1 MSNPQKP
8 KSTDDEE
15 EFESLFESLGAAG
28 PKPVAEPT
36 SRREPGQRLSDSKR
50 RRDTLGASAAV
61 SEEEVQLPAPA
72 PDALKTPLDL
82 DAARQ
87 EFLLPEPEAGPPS
100 PPPAAPK
107 KRRADKKAAPRRK
120 DGKIKPVQML
130 LLVVLL
136 VLVLAVY
143 GALAVII
150 TRTRPSATATPLPL
164 LELPTA
170 TAGLPTST
178 PRPEPTA
185 TATAAAPTVTPQP
198 AVSTQFDLRL
208 LQDPDNV
215 TLRLQRGYKYIELRA
230 YGLAVADFEHAL
242 QLDAENA
249 ALYVGLGQAHFY
261 ARQWTSAQENF
272 KAALALDN
280 NNEEAHFWLGTVL
293 YYEGQYAEAAAEFD
307 AAAELA
313 PENPRNEAWL
323 ALAAAQAG
331 QLEEAGAAAERAI
344 TLDPKY
350 APAYLGRA
358 QVSIARQQFETA
370 QGDLLYARTL
380 APYEFE
386 TLHTL
391 GRFYVEHMPERIVEA
406 EQLALQAQNW
416 ATWDLQ
422 RAQALHTLGRI
433 YLSLGRTDEAWQAF
447 TQALELALVEGKIA
461 LPGLEEDLVTLRR
474 QNP

>member
-15 EFESLFESLGAAG
+15 EFESLFESLGVAG
-28 PKPVAEPT
+28 PKPAAEPT

-50 RRDTLGASAAV
+50 RRDALGAFAATP
-61 SEEEVQLPAPA
+61 EEEVQLSAPA

-87 EFLLPEPEAGPPS
+87 EFLLPEPEAESPS
-100 PPPAAPK
+100 PAPAAPK

-120 DGKIKPVQML
+120 DGKIKPVQQL

-150 TRTRPSATATPLPL
+150 TRTRPQATATPIPL
-164 LELPTA
+164 LDLPTA
-170 TAGLPTST
+170 TAEFPTST

-185 TATAAAPTVTPQP
+185 TATAAPPTVTPQP

-272 KAALALDN
+272 KAALALES

-293 YYEGQYAEAAAEFD
+293 YYEGQYAEAATEFD

-331 QLEEAGAAAERAI
+331 QLEEAEAAAERAI

-391 GRFYVEHMPERIVEA
+391 ARFYVEYMPERIVEA

-433 YLSLGRTDEAWQAF
+433 YLSQGRTDEAWQAL